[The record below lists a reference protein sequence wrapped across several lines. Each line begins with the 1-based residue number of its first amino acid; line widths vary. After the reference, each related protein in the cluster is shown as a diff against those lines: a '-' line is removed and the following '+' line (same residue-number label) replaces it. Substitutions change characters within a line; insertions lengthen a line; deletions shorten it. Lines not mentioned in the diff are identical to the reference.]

1 MRKNKVLLRA
11 AYIRSQTFLQ
21 NFQTEY
27 VLPCLYLS
35 IAFCN
40 KNLYI
45 LE

>member
-27 VLPCLYLS
+27 VLPCTVSFYSVLQ
-35 IAFCN
+35 
-40 KNLYI
+40 
-45 LE
+45 